1 MKHWEITA
9 ALMAVLALAYLAC
22 QGTADTKPSPE
33 PEKAET
39 VSTPE
44 PPEQKEKPE
53 GTEEKVP
60 PEPVEEVKVEEAE
73 EKKEEKAPEEEEKKE
88 ATFARGAFPPTVSD
102 TEYHKGAWYKDDC
115 LRCHETGVED
125 ATPVRHRDMPKILL
139 TAKCRSCHVLIAG
152 QPPRPRK
159 KTDEEKR
166 YAEFAFPPMIP
177 ASASHQETW
186 LKDNCLLCHESGVR
200 GAPVVKHKD
209 MPKILLKAKCRSC
222 HVQVRSPSVPG
233 Q

>member
-9 ALMAVLALAYLAC
+9 ALVAMLALVYLAC
-22 QGTADTKPSPE
+22 QGTADMKPLPE
-33 PEKAET
+33 PEKAKII
-39 VSTPE
+39 STPE
-44 PPEQKEKPE
+44 PKEVEPER
-53 GTEEKVP
+53 TEEEVP
-60 PEPVEEVKVEEAE
+60 PEPVQETKIEKAKEAAPKE
-73 EKKEEKAPEEEEKKE
+73 EKKREVS
-88 ATFARGAFPPTVSD
+88 FAEGAFPPTVSD

-125 ATPVRHRDMPKILL
+125 ATRVRHRDMPKILL

-159 KTDEEKR
+159 KTEEEKR

-177 ASASHQETW
+177 ASVSHQEAW

-209 MPKILLKAKCRSC
+209 MPKILLEAKCRSC

-233 Q
+233 R